1 MDCSEARAGV
11 WPPERPRLASRD
23 VTRAREHI
31 AGCAECKEYFEQD
44 RMLLDAYDR
53 IRRDKA
59 PRRVRE
65 RVFDVLARERAGL
78 SLANDADVTTG
89 WKRLAPLLAAAA
101 VAVVALG
108 TTVIVTT
115 PDPAPA
121 SGDAMFVED
130 YVRRAVGADH
140 IETSD
145 AGEVQRFLTREL
157 GVPLSPLRHA
167 GLELERVEICLL
179 EGRRG
184 AMIVYKRQGEV
195 ISHYVVPRAMGDE
208 RAPAVGE
215 SLHAGDG
222 GPSVITWASASLEQ
236 ALVSDVPSRELMEL
250 ARTAATV
257 D

>member
-1 MDCSEARAGV
+1 
-11 WPPERPRLASRD
+11 
-23 VTRAREHI
+23 
-31 AGCAECKEYFEQD
+31 
-44 RMLLDAYDR
+44 MLLDAYDR
-53 IRRDKA
+53 IRRGKA

-78 SLANDADVTTG
+78 AITTDSAVTG
-89 WKRLAPLLAAAA
+89 WKRWAPSLAAAA
-101 VAVVALG
+101 VAFVALG
-108 TTVIVTT
+108 TTAILTNR
-115 PDPAPA
+115 DPAQI

-145 AGEVQRFLTREL
+145 PGEVKRFLTREL
-157 GVPLSPLRHA
+157 GVPLAPLRHA
-167 GLELERVEICLL
+167 GLELERAEICLL

-184 AMIVYKRQGEV
+184 AMIVYKREGEI
-195 ISHYVVPRAMGDE
+195 ISHYVVPRAGGDD
-208 RAPAVGE
+208 RAPALGE
-215 SLHAGDG
+215 SLQAGDG

-250 ARTAATV
+250 ARTAAAV

>member
-1 MDCSEARAGV
+1 M

-23 VTRAREHI
+23 VMRAREHI
-31 AGCAECKEYFEQD
+31 AECAACREYFEQD
-44 RMLLDAYDR
+44 RRLLDAYDR

-65 RVFDVLARERAGL
+65 RVFDVLARERAG
-78 SLANDADVTTG
+78 SPVASEAHATTG
-89 WKRLAPLLAAAA
+89 WKPWAPKLAAAA

-108 TTVIVTT
+108 TTAILTNPGAEVV
-115 PDPAPA
+115 

-145 AGEVQRFLTREL
+145 AGEVKRFLTREL
-157 GVPLSPLRHA
+157 GIPLSPLSHA
-167 GLELERVEICLL
+167 ELELERAEICLL

-195 ISHYVVPRAMGDE
+195 ISHYVVPRARGDE